1 VAQRTDSQKRSR
13 SGGARGKQHFGGD
26 VFPETQS
33 EIDRIKAQTAQSD
46 LIVAAHE
53 KQHPETNG
61 MWPVD
66 KLKISEI
73 ALAKGGGASLRFPK
87 AQSMV
92 TFSAGSHGL
101 LRPDDLSIAE

>member
-1 VAQRTDSQKRSR
+1 MADDDEIAWHKEQIAKN
-13 SGGARGKQHFGGD
+13 GAVLAELEASNTSGGD

-61 MWPVD
+61 M
-66 KLKISEI
+66 
-73 ALAKGGGASLRFPK
+73 
-87 AQSMV
+87 
-92 TFSAGSHGL
+92 
-101 LRPDDLSIAE
+101 